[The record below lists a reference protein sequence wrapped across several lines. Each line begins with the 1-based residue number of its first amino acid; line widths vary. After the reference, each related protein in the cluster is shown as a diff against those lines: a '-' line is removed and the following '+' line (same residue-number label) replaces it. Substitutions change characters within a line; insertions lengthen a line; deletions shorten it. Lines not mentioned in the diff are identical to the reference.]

1 MKKYTVVGY
10 YRDTFLN
17 YVGHHSVGTPED
29 AARSA
34 WVTDGNIE
42 IVAVFEG
49 VLDNVLDAEY
59 LVSGEDDL

>member
-17 YVGHHSVGTPED
+17 YVGHHFAGTPED

-34 WVTDGNIE
+34 WVTDENID

-49 VLDNVLDAEY
+49 ALDNVLGAEY